1 MTMNVWFILQDV
13 HVWGWFV
20 CLVCAC
26 GCSMYYGY
34 RVVEDHVM
42 TFPRGVRSRLARM
55 VFLYIF
61 SEGRETRVDLAR

>member
-42 TFPRGVRSRLARM
+42 IFP
-55 VFLYIF
+55 
-61 SEGRETRVDLAR
+61 EGRT